1 VSTDVSTAS
10 ESGHQ
15 HAMAHRTTTEPRAKV
30 IETIADAAEH
40 QQRAYAHGE
49 DRPLAGYLAIAA
61 AYAASTAAGVALV
74 RARHRRLPRSI
85 AVRDITL
92 IALGTFQLARVIT
105 KKPITSA
112 LRAPFTRYEGTS
124 GPAELRESVR
134 GSGVRHAV
142 GELVTCPFCTAH
154 WIATAFG
161 FGLILAPDATRL
173 VAAMLAAEAGADFLQ
188 FAYARAQRL
197 DS

>member
-1 VSTDVSTAS
+1 VSTDVSAAPD
-10 ESGHQ
+10 SGHKR
-15 HAMAHRTTTEPRAKV
+15 AMAQRSTDEEHTNV
-30 IETIADAAEH
+30 LETIADAAAH

-49 DRPLAGYLAIAA
+49 DRPLGGYVVIVTV
-61 AYAASTAAGVALV
+61 YAASTAAGVALV
-74 RARHRRLPRSI
+74 RARHRRLPRHIS
-85 AVRDITL
+85 VRDVAF

-134 GSGVRHAV
+134 GSGVRHAI

-161 FGLILAPDATRL
+161 FGMVLAPDATRL

-188 FAYARAQRL
+188 FGYARVRRAVE
-197 DS
+197 

>member
-1 VSTDVSTAS
+1 
-10 ESGHQ
+10 
-15 HAMAHRTTTEPRAKV
+15 MAQQKIDDQPTNV
-30 IETIADAAEH
+30 LETIADAVDH
-40 QQRAYAHGE
+40 QRRAYAHGE
-49 DRPLAGYLAIAA
+49 DRPLGGYLAIAT
-61 AYAASTAAGVALV
+61 AYAASTAAGVPLV
-74 RARHRRLPRSI
+74 RARHRQLPRSI
-85 AVRDITL
+85 SGRDVAF

-134 GSGVRHAV
+134 GSGLQHAI
-142 GELVTCPFCTAH
+142 GELVTCPFCAAH

-173 VAAMLAAEAGADFLQ
+173 VAAMLTAEAAADLLQ
-188 FAYARAQRL
+188 FAYARAQHFN
-197 DS
+197 S